1 MRFFVG
7 NGSQFEEKLQDYPTP
22 WADFLRASRILVVGV
37 VDDNAVA
44 AYGIRS
50 MLNVMT
56 LYVKE
61 GYRGQGIGRQL
72 WEKVY
77 NVARKQRVHFFTGE
91 LPFQHLHSKYGLL
104 LFSEYGCRVMKRFD
118 KSKTVLIMCPFTIEG
133 GIFCAFLRIICSMI
147 PAELLRQITDW
158 LSKRTRSKRGC

>member
-7 NGSQFEEKLQDYPTP
+7 KGRQFEKKLQDFPPP
-22 WADFLRASRILVVGV
+22 WASFLRASKILVIGV
-37 VDDNAVA
+37 VNDDVVA

-61 GYRGQGIGRQL
+61 GYRNQGIGRQM
-72 WEKVY
+72 WEKAY
-77 NVARKQRVHFFTGE
+77 DAAQKRGVHFFTGE

-104 LFSEYGCRVMKRFD
+104 LFSEYRCRVIKRFD
-118 KSKTVLIMCPFTIEG
+118 KRKTVLIMCPFTIEG
-133 GIFCAFLRIICSMI
+133 DIFYVFLHIMCSMV